1 MSAAPSVNPHPIM
14 KRGRRFSGSR
24 VAISRAM
31 GTAPVA
37 HREKLDLT
45 DEEFAL
51 VSSDIPPIVPR
62 FQTYVEFG
70 DWMEEA
76 WTEMITS

>member
-1 MSAAPSVNPHPIM
+1 MQAAEQSI
-14 KRGRRFSGSR
+14 
-24 VAISRAM
+24 I
-31 GTAPVA
+31 GTIGLLGGGQGKLEVRWQPGVWVG
-37 HREKLDLT
+37 KLDLT

-51 VSSDIPPIVPR
+51 VSSDIPPIVPS

>member
-1 MSAAPSVNPHPIM
+1 M
-14 KRGRRFSGSR
+14 KGSDK
-24 VAISRAM
+24 VDEAHIFMDYTSQAGVQSAISRAM

-62 FQTYVEFG
+62 YQTYVDFG
-70 DWMEEA
+70 DWMEEV